1 MNNIEEK
8 LICSICG
15 SSNVQERAWVDAN
28 TREYCSSI
36 DDGDIVWC
44 DDCQTENAP
53 KVIHKYI
60 NPVLKFYSPTC
71 GPCKALQRVIDG
83 YYKGNDD
90 YEKIQ
95 NIDVTKEEN
104 LELVNKYKISSLP
117 TLLMI
122 DKEGKEI
129 KRVNG
134 VLNEDKLIEFCN
146 FY

>member
-44 DDCQTENAP
+44 DDCQTEYTP

-71 GPCKALQRVIDG
+71 GPCKALQRAIDG
-83 YYKGNDD
+83 YYKGNSD